1 MQIYCVSCKKHTGNK
16 NGKVFKT
23 KQNKKWEIN
32 VKIYLFS
39 VL

>member
-23 KQNKKWEIN
+23 KKK
-32 VKIYLFS
+32 KKMGD
-39 VL
+39 